1 MHLDHNDRAEE
12 EYRRLERSEM
22 KKKDHLLL
30 VYDNYGHLLAQQ
42 NRVDEIRTFVLPLL
56 PHFGGKALRLELEES
71 TFLQLQAK
79 ASQKGRRTDASN
91 STLQV

>member
-1 MHLDHNDRAEE
+1 MHLDHNDKAEE

-42 NRVDEIRTFVLPLL
+42 NRVDEVTEIYTKAALVAPEVWWHHANLGHLRSLKGTYD
-56 PHFGGKALRLELEES
+56 KALI
-71 TFLQLQAK
+71 A
-79 ASQKGRRTDASN
+79 
-91 STLQV
+91 QVSRK